1 MYLPV
6 VSTMMALAFNGHAPA
21 PNEYSIL
28 NLRPHQSLV
37 IRYESVG
44 CFHHFVYRFEF
55 TENHVIIY
63 DLGFGEPGHRKK
75 KIGKFVLNDED
86 LIKLDR
92 LFAYYAEI
100 PEGGCTTID
109 TIKFTERD
117 GSRRLRSTTY
127 VDASC
132 TTTDRPG
139 MLSLSRLAF
148 RLIKEQVTN
157 NR

>member
-1 MYLPV
+1 MLP
-6 VSTMMALAFNGHAPA
+6 HK
-21 PNEYSIL
+21 
-28 NLRPHQSLV
+28 SLV
-37 IRYESVG
+37 IRYVSVG
-44 CFHHFVYRFEF
+44 CFHHFIYRCEL

-63 DLGFGEPGHRKK
+63 DLGVGEPGPRKK
-75 KIGKFVLNDED
+75 KIGKFLPNGWH
-86 LIKLDR
+86 LIKIVR
-92 LFAYYAEI
+92 LFAYYGGK
-100 PEGGCTTID
+100 PDGGCTTID

-148 RLIKEQVTN
+148 RLIKEQAN
-157 NR
+157 